1 MKDTCIKNNIHGL
14 SVPFLQRFHDK
25 VWFSRTVGGR
35 NNTVHV
41 PINLCTALSFLIFP
55 IHFISTCVC
64 CFSLLFLLS
73 SLFPSLPPLSS
84 PPLPHISSEITG
96 LTTMPCST
104 HSCEYLC
111 LNINATHFHCLCPD
125 SVPNCRPRSAECVHT
140 SV

>member
-41 PINLCTALSFLIFP
+41 PINLCTALSFFIFP

-64 CFSLLFLLS
+64 VFPS
-73 SLFPSLPPLSS
+73 SSSFPPSSPLSLPPSSLLSPS
-84 PPLPHISSEITG
+84 PSYVFRNNRTHYNALLNTFLSIPVSQHQCHPFPLSLSR
-96 LTTMPCST
+96 
-104 HSCEYLC
+104 
-111 LNINATHFHCLCPD
+111 F
-125 SVPNCRPRSAECVHT
+125 RSKLQT
-140 SV
+140 